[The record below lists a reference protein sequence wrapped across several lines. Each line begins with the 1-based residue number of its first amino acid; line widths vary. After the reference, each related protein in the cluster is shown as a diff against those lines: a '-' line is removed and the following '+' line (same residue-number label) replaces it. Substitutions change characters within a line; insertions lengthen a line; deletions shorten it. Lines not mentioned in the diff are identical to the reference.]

1 MHRIHELLRRFR
13 VLFHRRQFQA
23 DLEEE
28 MRLHLELRE
37 QEQTEEGVVSSES
50 RRAAYRRFG
59 NPTLIKE
66 ESYMAWGWGWL
77 ESLVQD
83 VRFAMR
89 QLWKTPGFTVTAIL
103 TLALGIGANAA
114 IFTLVKAVLLK
125 NLPVADPKALVRLG
139 DWADCCSNSGPN
151 LDGDYSMFSTD
162 TYEQMKKNT
171 PEFEELAAMQAGFEN
186 RPVVIRRDGG
196 QEAAKP

>member
-1 MHRIHELLRRFR
+1 MNKMHELLRRLR
-13 VLFHRRQFQA
+13 MLFHRRQFQA

-77 ESLVQD
+77 ESLIQD
-83 VRFAMR
+83 VRFALR

-114 IFTLVKAVLLK
+114 IFTLVNAVLLK
-125 NLPVADPKALVRLG
+125 NLPVADPKTLVRVG
-139 DWADCCSNSGPN
+139 DQAQCCQYSGTQP
-151 LDGDYSMFSTD
+151 DG
-162 TYEQMKKNT
+162 
-171 PEFEELAAMQAGFEN
+171 
-186 RPVVIRRDGG
+186 
-196 QEAAKP
+196 